1 MKQISKQRRKMLA
14 VAQRAVIAVMI
25 KAIFGS
31 SSNRMHGGFTQI
43 MMPTA
48 IVAIRGQVMFGS
60 MAGLPTAAGG
70 PALVEDR
77 ERQVGVGTT
86 RIVHGLVGQEIS
98 QPGKTI
104 RGARH
109 LRMRAARSIGPP
121 SSQEH
126 SLLRPGFNG

>member
-1 MKQISKQRRKMLA
+1 
-14 VAQRAVIAVMI
+14 
-25 KAIFGS
+25 
-31 SSNRMHGGFTQI
+31 MHGGFKQI

-60 MAGLPTAAGG
+60 IEAGLPTAAGG
-70 PALVEDR
+70 AALGEDR

-98 QPGKTI
+98 QPGKTV
-104 RGARH
+104 RGTRH

-126 SLLRPGFNG
+126 SLLRPRPACMIMIMTELMVEIRRTVM